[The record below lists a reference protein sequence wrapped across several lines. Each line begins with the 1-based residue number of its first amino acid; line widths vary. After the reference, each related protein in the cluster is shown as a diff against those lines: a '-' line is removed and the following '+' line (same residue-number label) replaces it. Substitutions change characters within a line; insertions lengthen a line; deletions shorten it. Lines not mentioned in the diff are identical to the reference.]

1 MHLSQSHRSRS
12 KKFRAVRRTSSYF
25 IYAQDTN
32 QSAGDTAMFRRLILF
47 FQELNKRKIGQE
59 ILQDEIPI
67 ATLKAALRWGYR
79 LLPLASIAIIHNT
92 VSQDRRAVMVYYY

>member
-32 QSAGDTAMFRRLILF
+32 QSAGDTAMFRRLILLF
-47 FQELNKRKIGQE
+47 FQELNERKIGQA
-59 ILQDEIPI
+59 ISQDEAPI
-67 ATLKAALRWGYR
+67 ATLKAACVALG
-79 LLPLASIAIIHNT
+79 I
-92 VSQDRRAVMVYYY
+92 